1 MLNTL
6 LNYWKWRL
14 LSEQSLIVRYGCFS
28 NLIQCI
34 NPKQDEAL
42 YYMLLTQ
49 AEDKCYVKHQSDS
62 LISLA
67 VDYFRHSGDDLRLA
81 RSLYTNG
88 RVEYDL
94 GNHAEAAELYVEAM
108 DVAKGS
114 EDYNIQYLICSHL
127 GTIYYKTK
135 MSEKALAF
143 YIKLFYWL
151 FYV

>member
-1 MLNTL
+1 M
-6 LNYWKWRL
+6 
-14 LSEQSLIVRYGCFS
+14 
-28 NLIQCI
+28 
-34 NPKQDEAL
+34 
-42 YYMLLTQ
+42 
-49 AEDKCYVKHQSDS
+49 
-62 LISLA
+62 
-67 VDYFRHSGDDLRLA
+67 
-81 RSLYTNG
+81 
-88 RVEYDL
+88 EYDL

-151 FYV
+151 SIVR

>member
-1 MLNTL
+1 MHRRELCSGIDGSGGVYTG
-6 LNYWKWRL
+6 KA
-14 LSEQSLIVRYGCFS
+14 G
-28 NLIQCI
+28 QCAPVLRKI
-34 NPKQDEAL
+34 N
-42 YYMLLTQ
+42 
-49 AEDKCYVKHQSDS
+49 AE
-62 LISLA
+62 
-67 VDYFRHSGDDLRLA
+67 DYFRHSGDDLRLA
-81 RSLYTNG
+81 QSLYTNG